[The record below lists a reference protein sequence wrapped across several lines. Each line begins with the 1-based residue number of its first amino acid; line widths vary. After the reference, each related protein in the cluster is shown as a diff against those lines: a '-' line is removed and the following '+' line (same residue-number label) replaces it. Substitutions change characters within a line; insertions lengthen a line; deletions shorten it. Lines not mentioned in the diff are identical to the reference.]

1 MFRTALRR
9 LGPTL
14 GVVIWAR
21 ISRSKQASAG
31 FPVGSGPDEHA
42 AAEAVRLGDRL
53 SEQGDVAGAR
63 AAYQQAIDS
72 GHPDVAPWAMVYLG
86 NLLVHYLNPAG
97 ARASYQMA
105 AESGHPEA
113 ARRAAS
119 RLAALDD
126 AR

>member
-31 FPVGSGPDEHA
+31 FGVGSGPDEHA

-53 SEQGDVAGAR
+53 CEQGDVAGAR

-72 GHPDVAPWAMVYLG
+72 GHP
-86 NLLVHYLNPAG
+86 
-97 ARASYQMA
+97 QA
-105 AESGHPEA
+105 AQQA
-113 ARRAAS
+113 TS
-119 RLAALDD
+119 RLATLDD